1 MGNNSN
7 FFERLQ
13 QFIVNEGFK
22 NTNEFA
28 KHLGWKSPEKLYR
41 LERKQNAK
49 PSFDIINDISNKF
62 ENIDLR
68 WLITGKSE
76 VTPIG
81 KPENKLHEPSH
92 KYDTPSSKSE
102 KLSPTLVKKLSP
114 TLSPTPKMELPKV
127 VTVDK
132 TGNDNIV
139 MVPVAARAGY
149 LLGYG
154 DVEYIKE
161 LPTYNVPRLQNGTF
175 RAFEVDGH
183 SMTPTIT
190 HGDIVFAEWVEK
202 FEHITDDR
210 VYVIVT
216 KTDGIVIKR
225 VLNRVEQYGF
235 LVAKSDSITNKRQYP
250 NLNIPPNEVLEIW
263 AAKMYLGADFSSPHS
278 MWDRINDL
286 EGAIEYLKASKGD

>member
-1 MGNNSN
+1 MENNSN

-13 QFIVNEGFK
+13 QFIINQGFK

-41 LERKQNAK
+41 LERKENAK
-49 PSFDIINDISNKF
+49 PSYDIIKDISNKF

-68 WLITGKSE
+68 WLITGKS
-76 VTPIG
+76 VNTPSD
-81 KPENKLHEPSH
+81 KSVDTFQEQHEKYNTLSSTEEKLHP
-92 KYDTPSSKSE
+92 KQPK
-102 KLSPTLVKKLSP
+102 KLHPTLH
-114 TLSPTPKMELPKV
+114 PTPKMELPKV

-132 TGNDNIV
+132 SGNENIV

-149 LLGYG
+149 LMGYG
-154 DVEYIKE
+154 DIEYIKE
-161 LPTYNVPRLQNGTF
+161 LPTYHVPRLQNGTF

-210 VYVIVT
+210 VYVIIT

-250 NLNIPPNEVLEIW
+250 NLNIPPKEVLEIW
-263 AAKMYLGADFSSPHS
+263 SAKMCLGADFSSPHS

-286 EGAIEYLKASKGD
+286 EADIEFLKGKKD